1 MHIGIFTNCD
11 IDVGKHK
18 AETLKKAF
26 TERGISAEILSVET
40 HTPEFFYAVNQS
52 FDVLVALGGDGTLLN
67 LVSLTAG
74 TEVPILGV
82 NIGRLGFL
90 TEIEYTAFSEK
101 TVSEIVEGNFTTESR
116 MLLEVAAN
124 GEKYEA
130 LNECVVSK
138 GSDTRPAKFQV
149 KVNGKF
155 LDKFI
160 SDAYLVAT
168 PTGSTGYSLSAGGP
182 IVSPDVSAMVLNPIC
197 AHSLHAR
204 PVVVSDSS
212 EVEISGSAASGF
224 VQLVL
229 DGRSIVF
236 LQNGTDVVIKKST
249 KSAKFIKLTDQ
260 GFFDKLIEKLNVWG
274 VTKVDEHHK
283 G

>member
-1 MHIGIFTNCD
+1 
-11 IDVGKHK
+11 
-18 AETLKKAF
+18 
-26 TERGISAEILSVET
+26 
-40 HTPEFFYAVNQS
+40 
-52 FDVLVALGGDGTLLN
+52 
-67 LVSLTAG
+67 
-74 TEVPILGV
+74 
-82 NIGRLGFL
+82 
-90 TEIEYTAFSEK
+90 
-101 TVSEIVEGNFTTESR
+101 

>member
-11 IDVGKHK
+11 IDVGKQK
-18 AETLKKAF
+18 AETLKNAF
-26 TERGISAEILSVET
+26 SKRGISAEILSVET
-40 HTPEFFYAVNQS
+40 HTPEFFYAVNRT

-74 TEVPILGV
+74 AEVPILGV

-90 TEIEYTAFSEK
+90 TEIEYAAFSEK
-101 TVSEIVEGNFTTESR
+101 AVEDILSENYTTESR
-116 MLLEVAAN
+116 MLLEVSAG

-130 LNECVVSK
+130 LNESVVSK

-149 KVNGKF
+149 EVDGKF

-204 PVVVSDSS
+204 PVVVPDKA
-212 EVEISGSAASGF
+212 EVKISGSAASGF

-229 DGRSIVF
+229 DGRSIAF
-236 LQNGTDVVIKKST
+236 LPNGTEIVVKKSN
-249 KSAKFIKLTDQ
+249 KVAKFIKLTDQ

-274 VTKVDEHHK
+274 VTKVEQHHR

>member
-90 TEIEYTAFSEK
+90 TEIEYAAFSEK

-116 MLLEVAAN
+116 MLLEVEAN

-160 SDAYLVAT
+160 S
-168 PTGSTGYSLSAGGP
+168 
-182 IVSPDVSAMVLNPIC
+182 VL
-197 AHSLHAR
+197 
-204 PVVVSDSS
+204 
-212 EVEISGSAASGF
+212 
-224 VQLVL
+224 
-229 DGRSIVF
+229 
-236 LQNGTDVVIKKST
+236 
-249 KSAKFIKLTDQ
+249 
-260 GFFDKLIEKLNVWG
+260 
-274 VTKVDEHHK
+274 
-283 G
+283 